1 MCKQAIF
8 IIIPILT
15 LSMACYLHESIGHF
29 GGQIKGHFT
38 EEVDESLYFCLLM
51 IGFWKIKSFIPL
63 VPDVH

>member
-51 IGFWKIKSFIPL
+51 IGF
-63 VPDVH
+63 